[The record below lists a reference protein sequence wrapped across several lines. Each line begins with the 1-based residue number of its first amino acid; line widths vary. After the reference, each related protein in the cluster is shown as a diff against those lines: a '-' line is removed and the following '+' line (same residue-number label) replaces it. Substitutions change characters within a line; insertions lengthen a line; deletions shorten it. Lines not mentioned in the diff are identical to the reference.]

1 MIRDIV
7 GASGGFLWWG
17 VTARRDG
24 WMQPTPLRA
33 HKIGAFL
40 KVSIG
45 SEPIPI
51 YRCAAADAKVVS
63 LLSLMEGS

>member
-24 WMQPTPLRA
+24 WMQPTPLGGEQDRA
-33 HKIGAFL
+33 VFVAQNRPNSF
-40 KVSIG
+40 
-45 SEPIPI
+45 PN
-51 YRCAAADAKVVS
+51 
-63 LLSLMEGS
+63 LSVRRG